1 MNEANS
7 RKTVQHLSK
16 LRMSAGDLKSLTSQ
30 GFVSEERRGRNR
42 VYFKLRYRCE
52 VTKRQKVRYIGS
64 DRGVADEVRRELDLL
79 QLTTRAERELRQ
91 LNVEARRILRTSKK
105 EVAPLL
111 KQQGLH
117 FYGLEI
123 RQHRYAKT

>member
-7 RKTVQHLSK
+7 RKTLQHLSK
-16 LRMSAGDLKSLTSQ
+16 LRMSADDLKSLASQ
-30 GFVSEERRGRNR
+30 GFVSEERRGQNR

-64 DRGVADEVRRELDLL
+64 DRSVANAVRCELDLL
-79 QLTTRAERELRQ
+79 QLTRRTERELRQ
-91 LNVEARRILRTSKK
+91 LNVEAGRILQNSKK
-105 EVAPLL
+105 QCGPLL
-111 KQQGLH
+111 EQVGLH

-123 RQHRYAKT
+123 RKYRFART